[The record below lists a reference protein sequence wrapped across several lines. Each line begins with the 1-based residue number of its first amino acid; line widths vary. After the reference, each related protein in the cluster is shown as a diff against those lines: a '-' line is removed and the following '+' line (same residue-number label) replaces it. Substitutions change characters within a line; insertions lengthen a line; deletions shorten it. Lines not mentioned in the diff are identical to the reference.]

1 MDKQTAR
8 KIVKDAL
15 EEPFDKEKFT
25 YLIKNVLHNMSEE
38 NSFAYMGNL
47 IFHAFSDSV
56 GKLERIGKYEDHTG
70 RTVDVL
76 IVHLKKET
84 SLERARTMQRN
95 YIAKYLNG
103 SRDGQLKDAALVAF
117 VAPTG
122 KDWRFSFVK
131 MDYRFNEEGKIKED
145 LTPARRFSFLVGEH
159 ENSHTAQS
167 QLLPL
172 LMDDKSE
179 PDLDKLEDA
188 FSIERVTKEFFE
200 KYRNLFLHLKDSLDA
215 IIEKYADAKG
225 EFTAKNI
232 DTGDFAKKLLGQIV
246 FLYFLQKKGWFGV
259 KRGEEWGAGS
269 KRFLRELFDKK
280 HGDYNNFFNDI
291 LEPLFYEALR
301 AERGGVDDYYSRFD
315 CRIPFLNG
323 GLFDPIGDYDWVK
336 TEILLPNELFSNSR
350 ETKEGD
356 KGDGILDIFDRY
368 NFTVKEDEPLE
379 KEVAIDPE
387 MLGKVFENLLEV
399 KDRKSKGTY
408 YTPREIVH
416 YMCQESLI
424 GYLATEI
431 EGEVTREDIER
442 LIRYGEAVVE
452 NESHVADIGR
462 ETGTYLSKLPES
474 IRSSTAQIDEKLASI
489 RVCDPAVGSGAF
501 IVGMM
506 NEIVKARGALTLYI
520 QKDEERTAYDFKR
533 HAIRE
538 CLYGVDIDASAV
550 DIAKLRLWLSLVVD
564 EEKRETIQ
572 PLPNL
577 DYKIVQGNSLL
588 DVEKKLFIHES
599 LSELDELKPLYFEE
613 TSTRKKQLYK
623 RRIEE
628 LIREITGGYEE
639 FDFKMYFSE
648 VFHEKKGFDVVIGN
662 PPYISHDKINEK
674 QVLAK
679 KFRSYA
685 AFADIYCYFIEVAIN
700 LQNDRGML
708 CFITSNSYIKAD
720 YGRPLRTLLLKKDHI
735 LCILNIENFQV
746 FDNAIVNTAVLIA
759 RRQHEQATPKCLIVN
774 AQYDGNV
781 SFESF
786 VNKNKFFY
794 TQGHLLARSWYLLP
808 APQRSLKRK
817 IEDAGKSLEMYGT
830 KIRLGIATGANKVF
844 VIDEI
849 QRDDLIKKDE
859 RNTEIIKPILQGRDI
874 FRYNYQF
881 NKKYI
886 ILATNEINIK
896 DDYPSIYRYFD
907 SFGDSFKKRSTTGR
921 NWWNL
926 RATAFLDDFKKEN
939 IIWIELTD
947 HSRFALC
954 LEEIF
959 LLNSAYFLIPP
970 DQFNPKYLLAVLNSN
985 LIEFYLRFIAE
996 TSGMG
1001 VSRWINNYVKD
1012 FPIPEVSEDS
1022 QKPFINI
1029 VDTVLAITKDDD
1041 YSDNTAKQAQVRE
1054 YERQIDEL
1062 VYQLYGLTAEEIR
1075 MVEGEGR

>member
-1 MDKQTAR
+1 MDKQAAR
-8 KIVKDAL
+8 KIVEDAL
-15 EEPFDKEKFT
+15 EKPFDKEKFT

-38 NSFAYMGNL
+38 KSFALSGNL

-172 LMDDKSE
+172 LMDDKGE

-200 KYRNLFLHLKDSLDA
+200 KYRNLFLHLKDSLDV

-280 HGDYNNFFNDI
+280 HSDYNNFFNDI

-431 EGEVTREDIER
+431 EGEVAREDIER

-452 NESHVADIGR
+452 NESHVADIGH
-462 ETGTYLSKLPES
+462 ETSAYPSKLPES

-506 NEIVKARGALTLYI
+506 NEIVRARGALTPYI
-520 QKDEERTAYDFKR
+520 QKNGERTAYDFKR

-588 DVEKKLFIHES
+588 SVEKNVFNHHLFKRLE
-599 LSELDELKPLYFEE
+599 ELKSLYFIETGAGKKRDYKEE
-613 TSTRKKQLYK
+613 
-623 RRIEE
+623 IDE
-628 LIREITGGYEE
+628 IIGEITGGGSE
-639 FDFKMYFSE
+639 FNFSAYFSE
-648 VFHEKKGFDVVIGN
+648 VLNKKLGFDVVIAN
-662 PPYISHDKINEK
+662 PPYDVIKDSNLRQIYANSIYGRVNTYGLFLHKSVQTLARPNALVTYINPKTLLADK
-674 QVLAK
+674 
-679 KFRSYA
+679 
-685 AFADIYCYFIEVAIN
+685 YFIN
-700 LQNDRGML
+700 LRKFLKSNGNFKTILKIADRH
-708 CFITSNSYIKAD
+708 K
-720 YGRPLRTLLLKKDHI
+720 
-735 LCILNIENFQV
+735 V
-746 FDNAIVNTAVLIA
+746 FDNVLQAVIVHIFQRQENHDPQDAVLIHEIRERSDIENIK
-759 RRQHEQATPKCLIVN
+759 RRLAVESKHVWMQDRFGRGLLVSDKREVYSIFDKVINKTKPFLQLGIQFSTGKIQWDLFKDKLTDKPVPGSSRLIWAENVQRYRFGNSIKRKGKEFVN
-774 AQYDGNV
+774 ASSTVQAHITTKTIITQRTTSDEQERRIIATIFNPQQEGFNAFSENHTNFLARCEK
-781 SFESF
+781 SFEIEF
-786 VNKNKFFY
+786 VLGLVNSRFF
-794 TQGHLLARSWYLLP
+794 
-808 APQRSLKRK
+808 
-817 IEDAGKSLEMYGT
+817 
-830 KIRLGIATGANKVF
+830 
-844 VIDEI
+844 
-849 QRDDLIKKDE
+849 DLIF
-859 RNTEIIKPILQGRDI
+859 RHINSNTQVSSGE
-874 FRYNYQF
+874 
-881 NKKYI
+881 
-886 ILATNEINIK
+886 
-896 DDYPSIYRYFD
+896 
-907 SFGDSFKKRSTTGR
+907 
-921 NWWNL
+921 
-926 RATAFLDDFKKEN
+926 
-939 IIWIELTD
+939 
-947 HSRFALC
+947 
-954 LEEIF
+954 
-959 LLNSAYFLIPP
+959 LNSLPI
-970 DQFNPKYLLAVLNSN
+970 
-985 LIEFYLRFIAE
+985 
-996 TSGMG
+996 
-1001 VSRWINNYVKD
+1001 KD
-1012 FPIPEVSEDS
+1012 FPPSE
-1022 QKPFINI
+1022 QLPI
-1029 VDTVLAITKDDD
+1029 VNLVDAILAITKDDD
-1041 YSDNTAKQAQVRE
+1041 YSDNSTKPTQVRE

-1062 VYQLYGLTAEEIR
+1062 VYQLYGLTTEEIR
-1075 MVEGEGR
+1075 MVEGEG

>member
-8 KIVKDAL
+8 SIVRKTL
-15 EEPFDKEKFT
+15 EKPFDKENFT

-38 NSFAYMGNL
+38 KSFAYTGSF

-179 PDLDKLEDA
+179 PDLGKLEDA

-280 HGDYNNFFNDI
+280 HSDYNNFFNDI

-301 AERGGVDDYYSRFD
+301 AERGGVDDYYSQFD

-462 ETGTYLSKLPES
+462 ETGTYPSKLPES

-506 NEIVKARGALTLYI
+506 NEIVKARGALTPYI
-520 QKDEERTAYDFKR
+520 QKNGERTAYDFKR

-588 DVEKKLFIHES
+588 SVEKNVFNHHLFKRLE
-599 LSELDELKPLYFEE
+599 ELKSLYFIETGAGKKRDYKEE
-613 TSTRKKQLYK
+613 
-623 RRIEE
+623 IDV
-628 LIREITGGYEE
+628 LINEITDGYRE
-639 FDFKMYFSE
+639 FNFEVYFSE
-648 VFHEKKGFDVVIGN
+648 VFHEKKGFDVVIAN
-662 PPYISHDKINEK
+662 PPYVDSETMVRTDPASRVKYSSLYK
-674 QVLAK
+674 SAK
-679 KFRSYA
+679 GNWDIFVVFIERGMNLLKTAGTITYIVPNKLIAARYA
-685 AFADIYCYFIEVAIN
+685 AILRKMLLEKYVKEVRDFSRVNVFKEVSVYPVVFLIQNCGSGETVTMTLMKSLKEVGTQNIIPAEIFYRDTDWSRYFAP
-700 LQNDRGML
+700 R
-708 CFITSNSYIKAD
+708 K
-720 YGRPLRTLLLKKDHI
+720 
-735 LCILNIENFQV
+735 ILNLILKISTFSRLSDYCNKISGAATVSEAYEIKKYVKEKITECQDRNIKK
-746 FDNAIVNTAVLIA
+746 IVNTGTID
-759 RRQHEQATPKCLIVN
+759 R
-774 AQYDGNV
+774 
-781 SFESF
+781 
-786 VNKNKFFY
+786 
-794 TQGHLLARSWYLLP
+794 YLLLWGKKRMQYIKSSYINP
-808 APQRSLKRK
+808 MIRDDDLLCISERRLKQAECKK
-817 IEDAGKSLEMYGT
+817 IIIAGMTKALECAYDEGQYLAGKST
-830 KIRLGIATGANKVF
+830 T
-844 VIDEI
+844 
-849 QRDDLIKKDE
+849 
-859 RNTEIIKPILQGRDI
+859 
-874 FRYNYQF
+874 
-881 NKKYI
+881 I
-886 ILATNEINIK
+886 IL
-896 DDYPSIYRYFD
+896 DDKQNKLPLKVVLPLLNSSLISFWYRYFF
-907 SFGDSFKKRSTTGR
+907 SS
-921 NWWNL
+921 L
-926 RATAFLDDFKKEN
+926 
-939 IIWIELTD
+939 
-947 HSRFALC
+947 AL
-954 LEEIF
+954 
-959 LLNSAYFLIPP
+959 AGG
-970 DQFNPKYLLAVLNSN
+970 
-985 LIEFYLRFIAE
+985 YLRISE
-996 TSGMG
+996 REISQ
-1001 VSRWINNYVKD
+1001 I
-1012 FPIPEVSEDS
+1012 PIPEISRAQQQSIFVYTD
-1022 QKPFINI
+1022 KI
-1029 VDTVLAITKDDD
+1029 LAITQSDD
-1041 YSDNTAKQAQVRE
+1041 YLHNPVKQTQVRE

-1062 VYQLYGLTAEEIR
+1062 VYQLYGLTTEEIR
-1075 MVEGEGR
+1075 LVEGEG